1 MKKILFFATALVSLA
16 VASCQKPELGPVPG
30 GDANVVFTV
39 STANQATKAI
49 ADGTNIDVLHW
60 EIYGT
65 DIETADGPLGEGTIQ
80 DADGNKEFTV
90 ELDLVADQEYNIV
103 FWAQVD
109 GQNHYDVTDLRNVAI
124 KDYADEKANDET
136 RAAFFAVHNF
146 QTENGVTINE
156 TVYLYRPFSQI
167 NLGATTLKTS
177 LNQVNGGNIDVKSTQ
192 ITVTSIAM
200 SFNTLTGKGE
210 GEKVVTFKHAATPI
224 DAETL
229 KVNDVDYYWLG
240 MNYLIVNGDSD
251 AATVDIEVE
260 TNMGKVSHTVSN
272 VPIKENYRTNILGNL
287 LTTGATF
294 KVVVDEDFQE
304 PDYIVPTPQQE
315 YVISNVEGLVWLQQQ
330 VNKEG
335 NTFAGKT
342 VKLAADIDLQGAAW
356 EPIVGFKG
364 TFDGAQ
370 VTKAGNGNYTVSNFN
385 VNVKTNGGLFGSV
398 TGVLK
403 NVNVENVTVKSG
415 HFAGALVGYIYGTV
429 ENCHAKNVTVVSEPF
444 KNADGLYDDGNQ
456 AGGLVGYI
464 CGEPGS
470 YLVNNSVTNATVIAY
485 RDLGAVVGCLSGTMS
500 EVTGNTAKD
509 CSVVVDRVL
518 DGTYNGTKDENA
530 GVIAGRNAT
539 TNLTDLS
546 AINTDEAA
554 VNVEI
559 KSAKTVT
566 AGDNEALKNIV
577 TESGK
582 VAVVELPDGAYTLP
596 SVSNKDVF
604 ISGSEDVVIT
614 VGKPNL
620 SGADLTLTGVTVKGS
635 GYATGV
641 QHVNTVTYNNVKI
654 VGDMC
659 LYGEKVVFNNCTFEL
674 DNQYIWTY
682 GADKVEF
689 NDCVFNTNG
698 KAILVYNEGAGACD
712 VKVDGC
718 TFNATAGAK
727 AGAIANQNCAAI
739 EIDNYQGATGVAH
752 KVTSSNNTYGEYFSG
767 EWRIKNFVA
776 GNAITVNGV
785 EYTSI
790 ALDGKLMTIDANKNV
805 TVIE

>member
-1 MKKILFFATALVSLA
+1 MKKIVFFAIALMGLA
-16 VASCQKPELGPVPG
+16 IASCQKPEIGPVPG
-30 GDANVVFTV
+30 GDTNVVFKV
-39 STANQATKAI
+39 SAGDLATKAI
-49 ADGTNIDVLHW
+49 ADGTNIDILYW

-65 DIETADGPLGEGTIQ
+65 DIKNAAGPLGKGEVKDT
-80 DADGNKEFTV
+80 DSNKEFLV
-90 ELDLVADQEYNIV
+90 ELALVADQEYNIV

-109 GQNHYDVTDLRNVAI
+109 GQNTAHYTWDDLRNVKI
-124 KDYADEKANDET
+124 NTYDDEMANDET

-146 QTENGVTINE
+146 KTENGVTINE
-156 TVYLYRPFSQI
+156 TVYLYRPFAQL

-177 LNQVNGGNIDVKSTQ
+177 LDQVNGGNIVVNTTQVK
-192 ITVTSIAM
+192 VTNVAT
-200 SFNTLTGKGE
+200 SFNTLDGVGE
-210 GEKVVTFKHAATPI
+210 GEQAVVYQHATTPV
-224 DAETL
+224 DLEPL
-229 KVNDVDYYWLG
+229 KVNGEDYFWLG

-251 AATVDIEVE
+251 AADLEIQVK
-260 TNMGKVSHTVSN
+260 TNMGDVNHIVSN

-304 PDYIVPTPQQE
+304 PDYIVPTPQNE

-385 VNVKTNGGLFGSV
+385 VNVKTKGGLFGSV
-398 TGVLK
+398 VGVLK

-485 RDLGAVVGCLSGTMS
+485 RDLGSVVGCLSGTMS

-518 DGTYNGTKDENA
+518 DGAYNGTKDENA

-546 AINTDEAA
+546 AVNTAEAA
-554 VNVEI
+554 VNVVV
-559 KSAKTVT
+559 KSTQTVT
-566 AGDNEALKNIV
+566 TGDSEGLKALV
-577 TESGK
+577 GESGTF
-582 VAVVELPDGAYTLP
+582 VDVPAGEYTFP
-596 SVSNKDVF
+596 SVASGVTINCAEGTVF
-604 ISGSEDVVIT
+604 EGTSGLNINGST
-614 VGKPNL
+614 V
-620 SGADLTLTGVTVKGS
+620 SGATFKNENGTAVS
-635 GYATGV
+635 GTIHG
-641 QHVNTVTYNNVKI
+641 T
-654 VGDMC
+654 
-659 LYGEKVVFNNCTFEL
+659 FRNCTFDGSEAL
-674 DNQYIWTY
+674 RWCYSKDGGPIIF
-682 GADKVEF
+682 E
-689 NDCVFNTNG
+689 DCVIKTDFRGFHFDDMAGEVIFRNCEINGFNAYG
-698 KAILVYNEGAGACD
+698 GAGTITFENCTFGYDKSNYNGLNIYAHTVLKDCKFVYLSGKTNFID
-712 VKVDGC
+712 MEGTGKTLSISNCTATLDGNAAEVSTFIGGSKLADNTVIVDG
-718 TFNATAGAK
+718 
-727 AGAIANQNCAAI
+727 
-739 EIDNYQGATGVAH
+739 
-752 KVTSSNNTYGEYFSG
+752 
-767 EWRIKNFVA
+767 
-776 GNAITVNGV
+776 V
-785 EYTSI
+785 E
-790 ALDGKLMTIDANKNV
+790 LNK
-805 TVIE
+805 

>member
-1 MKKILFFATALVSLA
+1 MKKIVFFAIALMGLA
-16 VASCQKPELGPVPG
+16 IASCQKPEIGPVPD
-30 GDANVVFTV
+30 GDTNVVFKV
-39 STANQATKAI
+39 SAGDLATKAI
-49 ADGTNIDVLHW
+49 ADGTNIDILYW

-65 DIETADGPLGEGTIQ
+65 DIKNATGPLGKGEVKDT
-80 DADGNKEFTV
+80 DSNKEFLV
-90 ELDLVADQEYNIV
+90 ELALVADQEYNIV

-109 GQNHYDVTDLRNVAI
+109 GQSPAHYTWDDLRNVKI
-124 KDYADEKANDET
+124 NTYDDEMANDET

-146 QTENGVTINE
+146 KTENGVTINE
-156 TVYLYRPFSQI
+156 TVYLYRPFAQL

-177 LNQVNGGNIDVKSTQ
+177 LDQVNGGNIVVNTTQVK
-192 ITVTSIAM
+192 VTNVAT
-200 SFNTLTGKGE
+200 SFNTLDGVGVGE
-210 GEKVVTFKHAATPI
+210 QAVVYQHATTPV
-224 DAETL
+224 DLEPL
-229 KVNDVDYYWLG
+229 KVNGEDYFWLG

-251 AATVDIEVE
+251 AADLEIQVK
-260 TNMGKVSHTVSN
+260 TNMGDVNHIVSN

-304 PDYIVPTPQQE
+304 PDYIVPTPQNE
-315 YVISNVEGLVWLQQQ
+315 YVISNVEGLVWFQQQ

-385 VNVKTNGGLFGSV
+385 VNVKTEGGLFGSV
-398 TGVLK
+398 VGVLK

-464 CGEPGS
+464 CGEPCS

-518 DGTYNGTKDENA
+518 DGAYNGTKDENA

-546 AINTDEAA
+546 AINTAEAA

-566 AGDNEALKNIV
+566 AGDNEALKDIV
-577 TESGK
+577 AESGK
-582 VAVVELPDGAYTLP
+582 AAVVELPDGAYTLP

-604 ISGSEDVVIT
+604 ISGSEDVVVT
-614 VGKPNL
+614 VNKPNL

-641 QHVNTVTYNNVKI
+641 QHVNTVTYNDVKI
-654 VGDMC
+654 VGEMC

-674 DNQYIWTY
+674 SNQYIWTY

-689 NDCVFNTNG
+689 NGCVFNTNG

-739 EIDNYQGATGVAH
+739 EIDNYMGMAH
-752 KVTSSNNTYGEYFSG
+752 KVTASNNTYSENFSG

-776 GNAITVNGV
+776 GNAVTVNGV

-790 ALDGKLMTIDANKNV
+790 ALDGKLMTIDTDKNV